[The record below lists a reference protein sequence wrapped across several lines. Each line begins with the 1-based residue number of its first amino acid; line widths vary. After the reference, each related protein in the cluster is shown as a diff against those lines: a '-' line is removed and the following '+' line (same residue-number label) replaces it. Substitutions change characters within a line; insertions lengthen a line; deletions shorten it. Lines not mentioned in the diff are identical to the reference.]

1 MVLTLSLGLM
11 RRPGLSSWKIMS
23 KKGKFYSSYAEYE
36 NDDEKNEEENEGK
49 EEDKMD
55 EDNDEDEDN
64 EQKKPDRR
72 RKPIILLPSMFPP
85 KSESEASNYHLDR
98 CLRIYPHLQDT
109 GGFFVAVFKKKKA
122 TGKTPTK
129 ANAKTHMT
137 EATEEENGKKKV
149 PNKEKRFPSEL
160 VAVPEDQYLALK
172 KVFEISDDFPRNQLR
187 VCKEEL
193 SESQIRKIYFFS
205 DAILP
210 FVDALGSGASKD
222 LTIVNAGLIIF
233 ERTTKDFHVKHNF
246 SLTVDSLQVI
256 KQYMGSKRLL
266 GLPNKASDRK

>member
-1 MVLTLSLGLM
+1 M
-11 RRPGLSSWKIMS
+11 
-23 KKGKFYSSYAEYE
+23 
-36 NDDEKNEEENEGK
+36 
-49 EEDKMD
+49 
-55 EDNDEDEDN
+55 
-64 EQKKPDRR
+64 
-72 RKPIILLPSMFPP
+72 
-85 KSESEASNYHLDR
+85 
-98 CLRIYPHLQDT
+98 
-109 GGFFVAVFKKKKA
+109 
-122 TGKTPTK
+122 
-129 ANAKTHMT
+129 
-137 EATEEENGKKKV
+137 
-149 PNKEKRFPSEL
+149 
-160 VAVPEDQYLALK
+160 PEDQYLALK